1 MTIVYVCQ
9 PPMQFFHWE
18 TSVMANTFQYPV
30 QFSTLIKNLSKIIDN
45 IKNKF
50 MLLLSPLQPLIKD
63 EQVSDTKHVLELD
76 LDIFLY
82 RYIIPTWRAHRQPMT
97 RSTPWLNPNG
107 EGSLKP
113 LAQKNFR
120 SMKSWKYSD
129 GLNRWYPSISEC

>member
-9 PPMQFFHWE
+9 PPMQLFHWD
-18 TSVMANTFQYPV
+18 TSVLANTFQYPV
-30 QFSTLIKNLSKIIDN
+30 QFSTLIKNLSKIIDI

-76 LDIFLY
+76 LDIFPY
-82 RYIIPTWRAHRQPMT
+82 RYIIQAWRAHRQPMI
-97 RSTPWLNPNG
+97 RSMPWLNPIG